1 MEYLNKQYLL
11 DKRPNGMP
19 QDDCWKLS
27 DELITSLKKN
37 EIIIEVKY
45 LSIDPYM
52 RGRMNDS
59 KSYAAP
65 AKIGEPMT
73 GETAGIIIESNSD
86 LFNVVIWFVLIK
98 DGKHI

>member
-11 DKRPNGMP
+11 DKRPIGMP
-19 QDDCWKLS
+19 QDDCWKLN
-27 DELITSLKKN
+27 DDLITSLKKN

-59 KSYAAP
+59 KS
-65 AKIGEPMT
+65 
-73 GETAGIIIESNSD
+73 
-86 LFNVVIWFVLIK
+86 
-98 DGKHI
+98 

>member
-11 DKRPNGMP
+11 DKRPIGMP
-19 QDDCWKLS
+19 QDDCWKLN
-27 DELITSLKKN
+27 DQLIRSTEKN

-59 KSYAAP
+59 RSYAAP
-65 AKIGEPMT
+65 AKIGQF
-73 GETAGIIIESNSD
+73 
-86 LFNVVIWFVLIK
+86 LLVLHMI
-98 DGKHI
+98 